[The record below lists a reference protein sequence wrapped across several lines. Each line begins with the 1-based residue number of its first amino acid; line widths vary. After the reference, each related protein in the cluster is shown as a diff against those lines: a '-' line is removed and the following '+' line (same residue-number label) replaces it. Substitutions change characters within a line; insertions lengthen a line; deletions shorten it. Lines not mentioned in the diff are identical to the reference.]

1 MLCALCELL
10 LLCYDLSRV
19 NLRSVLLCIAARLD
33 AAANYNFCT
42 LMQIILRE
50 LSGLA
55 ERYDRDKI
63 RGLLLLLVSSVDC
76 QGVTSDARLD
86 AVLRLRVSDVRL
98 PGESA

>member
-19 NLRSVLLCIAARLD
+19 NPLAVFVRIASRLD
-33 AAANYNFCT
+33 AAANYNFSA
-42 LMQIILRE
+42 LVQIILRE

-63 RGLLLLLVSSVDC
+63 RGLFLLLVSSVDC

-86 AVLRLRVSDVRL
+86 AVLCLRVSDVRL